1 MQKFLLAACVSL
13 SLMSVS
19 IVEAAEERWVT
30 DRGEFTLRSGKSTSN
45 KIIRMLK
52 SGTRVELIQT
62 DSESGYSLVRMPTG
76 QEGWVV
82 SRYLLKGPPALVR
95 LPQLEKDLGR
105 VAQLS
110 DERQALQS
118 EVRLLSSDNKKLS
131 SELERIK
138 KVSANAVKLD
148 SENTKLRENLGSS
161 RSRISQLEE
170 DNRKLAS
177 KATRQW
183 FLVGAGVLVMGL
195 LLGLIIP
202 RLKVRNKSSW

>member
-30 DRGEFTLRSGKSTSN
+30 DRGEFTMRSGKSTSN

-52 SGTRVELIQT
+52 SGTRVELLET
-62 DSESGYSLVRMPTG
+62 DSESGYSLVRMSTG
-76 QEGWVV
+76 REGWVV
-82 SRYLLKGPPALVR
+82 SRYLLKAPPALVR

-131 SELERIK
+131 AELQRIK

-148 SENTKLRENLGSS
+148 SENTKLRENLSSS
-161 RSRISQLEE
+161 RSRISVLEE

-183 FLVGAGVLVMGL
+183 FLVGAGVLVVGL

-202 RLKVRNKSSW
+202 RLKVRKKSSW